1 MEKSET
7 VTEIGEMVRFIDIN
21 LIEPNPAQFRKH
33 FTGIDELAESV
44 KSKGVRI
51 PLKVKRRGERYRL
64 VCGERR
70 WRASNQAGLK
80 ALPCVIVSETEENT
94 DETGL
99 IENLHRKGLAL
110 IDEAFA
116 VKEFE
121 LRGYNRV
128 GIIELTGFSQSKISK
143 LLKIAGFLREV
154 LAGGFATYMD
164 FAGMEKVGLR
174 IFYEVSQMEDMEEA
188 VDVLKRAAKEG
199 YSVSKGTS
207 RAAGGKGKRKTEV
220 SPVKKLL
227 KTLNEIGTNIKL
239 ASEISPDIIAANI
252 SEEDKRGIRES
263 LRIVKLEL
271 KGFPDMLTEVETRLC

>member
-1 MEKSET
+1 MGKSET
-7 VTEIGEMVRFIDIN
+7 VAEIGEMVRFIDIN
-21 LIEPNPAQFRKH
+21 LIEPNPMQFRKH
-33 FTGIDELAESV
+33 FTGIEELVESI

-51 PLKVKRRGERYRL
+51 PLKVARRGEKYRL

-70 WRASNQAGLK
+70 WRAGKQAGLK
-80 ALPCVIVSETEENT
+80 VLPCIIVSETEENT

-121 LRGYNRV
+121 QRGYNGV

-143 LLKIAGFLREV
+143 LLKIAVFLREAM
-154 LAGGFATYMD
+154 AGGFASYID
-164 FAGMEKVGLR
+164 LAEMEKVG
-174 IFYEVSQMEDMEEA
+174 ISTFYAASQLEDIEEA
-188 VDVLKRAAKEG
+188 VEVLKRTAKEG
-199 YSVSKGTS
+199 HSLSKGTS
-207 RAAGGKGKRKTEV
+207 GKGKRKTEV
-220 SPVKKLL
+220 SPVKELL
-227 KTLNEIGTNIKL
+227 KTLTEIGTNIKL

-263 LRIVKLEL
+263 LRIVKREL
-271 KGFPDMLTEVETRLC
+271 KGFPDMLTEVEARLC